1 MDREYYHTGFTWL
14 FAACIRSWLFHMDL
28 FSKDEETRI
37 KSQGQWRIDDIK
49 ETSPPKE
56 NGHNTWKGELN
67 GEGSRLLTLLQR
79 IAD

>member
-1 MDREYYHTGFTWL
+1 
-14 FAACIRSWLFHMDL
+14 MDL

-67 GEGSRLLTLLQR
+67 GKGSRLLTLLQR